1 MFTKNYCESEDSYQR
16 LDVELFQVNCQQAR
30 NKTVKLV
37 SQNKDGQRFTNRL
50 SSTIQN
56 IIK

>member
-50 SSTIQN
+50 SSIIQN